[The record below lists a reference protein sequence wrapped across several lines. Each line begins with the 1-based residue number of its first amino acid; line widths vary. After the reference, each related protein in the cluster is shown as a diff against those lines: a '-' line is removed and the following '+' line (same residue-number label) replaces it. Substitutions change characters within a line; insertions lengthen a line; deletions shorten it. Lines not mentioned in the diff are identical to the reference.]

1 MSITHQGAGHIERHT
16 ERKSHQQRVKS
27 ARNQS
32 RLMFT
37 ASSSDSSGGGNE
49 VTAAEVRN
57 TMMIAHHNAA
67 LCLADHIGPMQR
79 KNFPDSKIA
88 QNYRCARTKT
98 ACILNYA
105 IAPLLRDE
113 LVAQMKAQMILFLA
127 IYKWIKEWVLCNWEI

>member
-1 MSITHQGAGHIERHT
+1 M
-16 ERKSHQQRVKS
+16 
-27 ARNQS
+27 
-32 RLMFT
+32 
-37 ASSSDSSGGGNE
+37 
-49 VTAAEVRN
+49 TAAEVRN

-113 LVAQMKAQMILFLA
+113 LVAQMKVEPFSLSVDASSDTGLSKMNPLTVRIHDATSKVVLQKFL
-127 IYKWIKEWVLCNWEI
+127 IYA

>member
-1 MSITHQGAGHIERHT
+1 MSITHQGARDIKRHAQC
-16 ERKSHQQRVKS
+16 KSHSQRVKS

-32 RLMFT
+32 RLSFSAT
-37 ASSSDSSGGGNE
+37 SSDSGSNE

-57 TMMIAHHNAA
+57 TMMIAYHNAA

-88 QNYRCARTKT
+88 KKYHCARTKT

-105 IAPLLRDE
+105 ITR
-113 LVAQMKAQMILFLA
+113 
-127 IYKWIKEWVLCNWEI
+127 